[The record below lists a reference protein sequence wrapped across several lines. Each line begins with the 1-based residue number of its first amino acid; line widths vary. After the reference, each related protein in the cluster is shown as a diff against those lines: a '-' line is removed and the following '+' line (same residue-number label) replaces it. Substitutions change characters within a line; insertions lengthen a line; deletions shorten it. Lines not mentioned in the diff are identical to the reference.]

1 MNVNENVPR
10 FLYETFLE
18 SLNIVLNI
26 KYVLYIIL
34 YGVATEKL
42 KIH

>member
-1 MNVNENVPR
+1 MNVNENVPP